1 MLRCLFFG
9 ISTYKVMEELSDTQ
23 AFINFLEKKKINW
36 QTFQTLEP
44 QVWQD
49 LIEEFALLGV
59 NGFDQRKKF
68 FINNW
73 RLKYPPA
80 TSGL

>member
-1 MLRCLFFG
+1 
-9 ISTYKVMEELSDTQ
+9 MEELSDTQ